1 MGCSITIPVRFLAD
15 EIRRQVNSAFGDCT
29 FCAIN
34 DYARAAIGR
43 LAQDHF
49 PTMREWTDAAAL
61 SSFGSRY
68 TAWLAVVAA
77 IAEQEATDHYA
88 LGAKDITPNRAV
100 FKEAQRELGR
110 IDDARA

>member
-1 MGCSITIPVRFLAD
+1 MGCSITVPVRFLAD
-15 EIRRQVNSAFGDCT
+15 EIRRQVGAAFGDCT

-43 LAQDHF
+43 LAHDHF
-49 PTMREWTDAAAL
+49 PSMREWTDAEAL
-61 SSFGSRY
+61 STFSGRY

-77 IAEQEATDHYA
+77 LAELETADHYA
-88 LGAKDITPNRAV
+88 LGAKDITPSRAV

-110 IDDARA
+110 LDEA

>member
-1 MGCSITIPVRFLAD
+1 SG
-15 EIRRQVNSAFGDCT
+15 
-29 FCAIN
+29 
-34 DYARAAIGR
+34 
-43 LAQDHF
+43 
-49 PTMREWTDAAAL
+49 
-61 SSFGSRY
+61 RY